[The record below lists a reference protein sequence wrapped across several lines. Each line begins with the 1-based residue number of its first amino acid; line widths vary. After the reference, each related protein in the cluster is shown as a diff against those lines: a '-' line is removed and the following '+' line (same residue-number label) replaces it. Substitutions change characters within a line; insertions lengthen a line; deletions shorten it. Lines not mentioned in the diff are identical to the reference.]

1 MEPLLEENIG
11 TSKFYEIS
19 RLQCFVIV
27 NSCFPTTYIVLNFKF
42 EQVKIGDFGLMRE
55 LPDADDCYVMS
66 ERRRVPFPW
75 CAPESLRS
83 RQFSHA
89 SDVWMFAVALW
100 EMYSFGE
107 DPWMGEDIYS
117 EPNGSEQ
124 FPFTGHLEA

>member
-1 MEPLLEENIG
+1 
-11 TSKFYEIS
+11 
-19 RLQCFVIV
+19 
-27 NSCFPTTYIVLNFKF
+27 
-42 EQVKIGDFGLMRE
+42 MRA

-107 DPWMGEDIYS
+107 EPWMGELFFLNTFS
-117 EPNGSEQ
+117 KLWP
-124 FPFTGHLEA
+124 L

>member
-1 MEPLLEENIG
+1 MNLFL
-11 TSKFYEIS
+11 
-19 RLQCFVIV
+19 
-27 NSCFPTTYIVLNFKF
+27 NSIK
-42 EQVKIGDFGLMRE
+42 QAKIGDFGLMRA

-100 EMYSFGE
+100 EMYTFGE
-107 DPWMGEDIYS
+107 EPWIGKIMNLVFILRELL
-117 EPNGSEQ
+117 NKK
-124 FPFTGHLEA
+124 L

>member
-1 MEPLLEENIG
+1 M
-11 TSKFYEIS
+11 
-19 RLQCFVIV
+19 
-27 NSCFPTTYIVLNFKF
+27 
-42 EQVKIGDFGLMRE
+42 KIGDFGLMRA

-100 EMYSFGE
+100 EMYTFGE
-107 DPWMGEDIYS
+107 EPWIGKKFEIKVNFVS
-117 EPNGSEQ
+117 PSPHLFPN
-124 FPFTGHLEA
+124 FILV